1 MTFKIVI
8 IKGKNSTLFSLRI
21 HSYFLLFLFLF
32 SIYFYFLYH
41 SMGRLMSLLDLMIAC
56 NSNQILLD
64 LPVNIQI
71 GPRVWLV
78 GLLLKFSYK

>member
-1 MTFKIVI
+1 
-8 IKGKNSTLFSLRI
+8 
-21 HSYFLLFLFLF
+21 
-32 SIYFYFLYH
+32 
-41 SMGRLMSLLDLMIAC
+41 MSLLDLMIAC